1 MKNPNT
7 IKIHKMLKEIY
18 NMTQGR
24 LTQKSLPLW
33 KHPKKNSSQIKS
45 FWLDAIKTKDKT
57 QQKNQIKMKKTA
69 LAMKEQK

>member
-24 LTQKSLPLW
+24 QTQK
-33 KHPKKNSSQIKS
+33 KS
-45 FWLDAIKTKDKT
+45 GLSGNTPRKIPAKSNPFGW
-57 QQKNQIKMKKTA
+57 MP
-69 LAMKEQK
+69 